1 MHKKLLIKAFKKAKG
16 EIGTDKVSPR
26 AQHLSDFILEFSKE
40 PYGER
45 ILREKFNAL
54 NKAGDKNVRLKKH
67 AEEALSNYLGYE
79 KFTDFVNEN
88 SDEETVK
95 VNKLKR
101 LLNYKTAILLGVI
114 VIISAFTYNSTTKQR
129 WMVWKDNHYI
139 EVDFDIK
146 AYELNKLKLYK
157 EERIKYFYKINANC
171 DTKYF
176 NENGSV
182 KVWYGK
188 NKAKKIECFTALGLH
203 PETGKT
209 LKPITSYMIKKYLC
223 DSY

>member
-1 MHKKLLIKAFKKAKG
+1 
-16 EIGTDKVSPR
+16 
-26 AQHLSDFILEFSKE
+26 
-40 PYGER
+40 
-45 ILREKFNAL
+45 
-54 NKAGDKNVRLKKH
+54 
-67 AEEALSNYLGYE
+67 
-79 KFTDFVNEN
+79 
-88 SDEETVK
+88 
-95 VNKLKR
+95 
-101 LLNYKTAILLGVI
+101 
-114 VIISAFTYNSTTKQR
+114 
-129 WMVWKDNHYI
+129 MVWKDNHYI

-157 EERIKYFYKINANC
+157 EERIKYLYKINANC